1 MLVFFD
7 TGTDF
12 FIFDYPFST
21 FKFPYAW
28 VLIGIIYEKREIG
41 CNCDKVMI
49 QSSEWSVKNN
59 N

>member
-1 MLVFFD
+1 MLKHMS
-7 TGTDF
+7 
-12 FIFDYPFST
+12 INI
-21 FKFPYAW
+21 FPYAW
-28 VLIGIIYEKREIG
+28 VLIGIIYEKRQIG